1 MELKHLK
8 KNDKEKPAIKKAID
22 RKKDIKDTSIDKNKK
37 DMNQQKNFK
46 FLEKE
51 YDLPKLLDYIDKEGY
66 QISKKQKEG
75 LEFMIDK
82 RGLSIIRK
90 YFKSNGDLVLV
101 PTLRFEGQNKSL
113 GDYEQEGLRGVI
125 NKTELKPKIKKTFT
139 PEEKKEFD
147 KTRFLFFYNEVKT
160 NEKKLSELEKK
171 LRSKE
176 VVIDSPE
183 YVSIR
188 KIVKELR
195 DKIKR
200 DEKIYMKILKDYTD
214 NEVNARNDYSQGKKT
229 LEQIFKK

>member
-1 MELKHLK
+1 
-8 KNDKEKPAIKKAID
+8 
-22 RKKDIKDTSIDKNKK
+22 
-37 DMNQQKNFK
+37 MNQQKKFK
-46 FLEKE
+46 FLEKD

-66 QISKKQKEG
+66 KISKKQKGG

-82 RGLSIIRK
+82 RGLSKIRK

-101 PTLRFEGQNKSL
+101 PTLRFEGQNKGL

-147 KTRFLFFYNEVKT
+147 KTRFLFFYNEVET
-160 NEKKLSELEKK
+160 NEKKVRELEKK
-171 LRSKE
+171 LYSKD
-176 VVIDSPE
+176 VVVDSPE
-183 YVSIR
+183 YVSTS

-214 NEVNARNDYSQGKKT
+214 DEIKAMNDYFLGKKT
-229 LEQIFKK
+229 LNQIFKK